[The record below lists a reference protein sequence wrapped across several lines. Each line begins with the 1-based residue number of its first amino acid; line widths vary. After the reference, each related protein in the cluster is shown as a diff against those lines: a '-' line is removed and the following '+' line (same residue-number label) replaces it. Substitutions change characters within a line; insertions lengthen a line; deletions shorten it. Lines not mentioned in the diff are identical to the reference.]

1 MRLFSV
7 TVLMQPVQLI
17 VLRVAEVVAVDAG
30 GGLVQSLYALATL
43 FLMLK
48 VPGALNVA
56 AHLETKA
63 ETIGHR
69 LERSV
74 RRAVH
79 HTQHTTRRSA

>member
-1 MRLFSV
+1 
-7 TVLMQPVQLI
+7 
-17 VLRVAEVVAVDAG
+17 VVAVDAG

-74 RRAVH
+74 HRAVH
-79 HTQHTTRRSA
+79 RGHTTRRSA